1 MPQDIE
7 RVRRIKAAAEDNLLS
22 RPGVTGVDVGYKF
35 VDGRKTDEIVIRI
48 HVAEKKDV
56 PQDQKIPDTI
66 QGVKTDVIQKQFR
79 PAGDRGYYN
88 TILGGID
95 IGPLRIVD
103 LQSIAGTLG
112 AIVIDNTTQDRMLL
126 SNYHVLCVNEGWNQW
141 GDAGRRITQPSYGG
155 ILVATIQRGILNK
168 DADAAVARLDNITKY
183 TCGVQDIG
191 AIVGTAA
198 PELGMAVRKRGR
210 STGLTYGTIH
220 GLDRTVQVPY
230 AHGVG
235 TIVFRNQVEIYP
247 DTTRNSLFADQGD
260 SGSVIVNN
268 AGQAVALLFAIDADS
283 TGTGTATPIHTV
295 LEKLNVSMAIEGIGG
310 FDVSSS
316 DDQAFALDYTGAGRS
331 NHLVFYRPGK
341 GTIFIVKQDGSSGF
355 VPVYQGHSGIGSFD
369 LSVPEDK
376 AFAFDYDGVG
386 TANHL
391 VLYRPGKGAVFI
403 LKKDGVG
410 TYFPIFKGTP
420 GGGGI
425 GGYDLSSP
433 DDRAFAFDYAGTGKL
448 DHLVFYRPGKGMV
461 FILKKD
467 GPGTFSPA
475 YQSHSG
481 IGGYDLSSSDDRA
494 FAFDYTG
501 TGRLDH
507 LVFYRPGKG
516 SIFILKKDGTSGFTP
531 VYHSQSGIGG
541 FDLSDSND
549 HVFAF
554 DYDGIGTAN
563 HLVLYRPGTGAIF
576 IIKKDGTGNYYP
588 VYQQTP
594 GGSGI
599 GGYDL
604 SSSDD
609 RACAFDYAGTGKLDH
624 LVLYRPGKGIV
635 FILKKDGPGKFSPV
649 YRATK

>member
-1 MPQDIE
+1 MAQDIE
-7 RVRRIKAAAEDNLLS
+7 RVRQIKTAAEDDLLS

-35 VDGRKTDEIVIRI
+35 VNGQKTDEIVIRI
-48 HVAEKKDV
+48 HVADKKEV
-56 PQDQKIPDTI
+56 PPDQKIPDTI

-88 TILGGID
+88 PILGGID
-95 IGPLRIVD
+95 IGPLRAVD
-103 LQSIAGTLG
+103 LESIAGTLG
-112 AIVIDNTTQDRMLL
+112 AIVVDNDTQDRMLL
-126 SNYHVLCVNEGWNQW
+126 SNYHVLCVNEGWDQW
-141 GDAGRRITQPSYGG
+141 GDVGRRITQPSFGG
-155 ILVATIQRGILNK
+155 ILVATIRRGILNK
-168 DADAAVARLDNITKY
+168 DADAAVARLDNSTRY
-183 TCGVQDIG
+183 TCGIQDIG
-191 AIVGTAA
+191 AITGTAA

-220 GLDRTVQVPY
+220 GLDST
-230 AHGVG
+230 AKITFGHGVG
-235 TIVFRNQVEIYP
+235 TIIFRNQIEVYP
-247 DTTRNSLFADQGD
+247 DTTRNAQFADQGD
-260 SGSVIVNN
+260 SGSVIVND

-283 TGTGTATPIHTV
+283 NGTGTATPIHTI
-295 LEKLNVSMAIEGIGG
+295 LEKLNVRMAIEGIGG
-310 FDVSSS
+310 FDLSSAE
-316 DDQAFALDYTGAGRS
+316 DRAFAFDYTGTGKL
-331 NHLVFYRPGK
+331 NHLVFYRPGT
-341 GTIFIVKQDGSSGF
+341 GIMFILKKEGAGGF
-355 VPVYQGHSGIGSFD
+355 TPVYESHSGIGTYD
-369 LSVPEDK
+369 LSVSDDQ
-376 AFAFDYDGVG
+376 ACAFDYDSVG
-386 TANHL
+386 AANHL
-391 VLYRPGKGAVFI
+391 VLYRPGTGAVFI

-410 TYFPIFKGTP
+410 TYFPIFKDTP
-420 GGGGI
+420 GGSGI

-448 DHLVFYRPGKGMV
+448 DHLVFYRPGKGIV

-467 GPGTFSPA
+467 SPGTFSPA

-481 IGGYDLSSSDDRA
+481 IGGYDLLSSDDRA

-507 LVFYRPGKG
+507 LVFYRPGKKI
-516 SIFILKKDGTSGFTP
+516 IFVLKKDGTGGFTP

-541 FDLSDSND
+541 FDLSDLND
-549 HVFAF
+549 HMFAF

-588 VYQQTP
+588 VYQQNP

-609 RACAFDYAGTGKLDH
+609 RAFAFDYAGTGKLDH
-624 LVLYRPGKGIV
+624 LVFYRPGKGIV
-635 FILKKDGPGKFSPV
+635 FILRKDGPGKFSPV
-649 YRATK
+649 YQATQ